1 MFRWWRRK
9 GRESTPPQAAQTGS
23 PAAIVEHPA
32 EIVRLQARRIGVA
45 QEHKVM
51 LASALASRPL
61 WANPL
66 PTRTPQRAQEH
77 MTAAA
82 GAADTSDPGAE
93 SAVGVSAA
101 ASAEA

>member
-1 MFRWWRRK
+1 MLGWWRRK
-9 GRESTPPQAAQTGS
+9 GRESTPPQTVQTGS

-51 LASALASRPL
+51 LASALSSRPL

-66 PTRTPQRAQEH
+66 PTRTPQRPQEQ

-82 GAADTSDPGAE
+82 DSAGTSDPGAE

-101 ASAEA
+101 ALAEA